1 MIRNN
6 AEPHS
11 KPWQINMKKKLPE
24 LKPAPDNINTFGR
37 ESNFNKSDQLGP
49 WEAKCK
55 LTDIG
60 GPTLELSLAFTK
72 SEEQMKGLPPTPAI
86 SKKFLFGKN
95 AMLNPKKWFDNSNPE
110 SNEKQKR
117 PKTDEKKPPRW
128 RL

>member
-37 ESNFNKSDQLGP
+37 ESNFNKSDELGP

-55 LTDIG
+55 
-60 GPTLELSLAFTK
+60 
-72 SEEQMKGLPPTPAI
+72 
-86 SKKFLFGKN
+86 
-95 AMLNPKKWFDNSNPE
+95 
-110 SNEKQKR
+110 
-117 PKTDEKKPPRW
+117 
-128 RL
+128 